1 MARGQAALCMA
12 SSSVYSSG
20 VDPEEGGSL
29 DGQAIATLR
38 LCLLLDP
45 ERATR
50 LDIVVATAPGQRL
63 PPNCEGASVK
73 PNARKAHR
81 RRYSLGL
88 EAALC
93 VFLAHELA
101 GSQILPKSASD
112 PGSEFS
118 SSSVLVC

>member
-1 MARGQAALCMA
+1 MA

-20 VDPEEGGSL
+20 VDPEEEGSL

-38 LCLLLDP
+38 LRLLLDP

-50 LDIVVATAPGQRL
+50 LDIVFATASGQRL
-63 PPNCEGASVK
+63 PPNGEGASVK

-88 EAALC
+88 EATL
-93 VFLAHELA
+93 
-101 GSQILPKSASD
+101 
-112 PGSEFS
+112 
-118 SSSVLVC
+118 